1 MNMPYQQP
9 MMNYTPN
16 YGAYQ
21 YNPMASYQRYQQPE
35 PTQGISGRVVQAV
48 AVNGN
53 VLFTDAPTSVCNK
66 GYISHRTGSGLIN
79 LKGATNTCKAKY
91 RVEFNGNIAVPTG
104 GTAGAISLAI
114 AVEGEPDLSTLAIS
128 TPTAVEAFNNV
139 SMATDVWLPCGCC
152 QAISVKNT
160 SAQAISVANANITV
174 NRIG

>member
-1 MNMPYQQP
+1 
-9 MMNYTPN
+9 
-16 YGAYQ
+16 
-21 YNPMASYQRYQQPE
+21 MAEFSNVA
-35 PTQGISGRVVQAV
+35 TQTV

-53 VLFTDAPTSVCNK
+53 VLFTDAPTSICNK

-128 TPTAVEAFNNV
+128 TPTAVEAFLTLVALRLLFPTFINR
-139 SMATDVWLPCGCC
+139 STCRKFKYHTDTALHYPRMPVYMHL
-152 QAISVKNT
+152 
-160 SAQAISVANANITV
+160 
-174 NRIG
+174 

>member
-1 MNMPYQQP
+1 
-9 MMNYTPN
+9 
-16 YGAYQ
+16 
-21 YNPMASYQRYQQPE
+21 MAEFSSIA
-35 PTQGISGRVVQAV
+35 TQTV

-152 QAISVKNT
+152 QAVSVKNT
-160 SAQAISVANANITV
+160 STQAISVATLTEIVLMVEHLSILTEIVPMAEHLQKREITTIFT
-174 NRIG
+174 RKKT

>member
-1 MNMPYQQP
+1 
-9 MMNYTPN
+9 
-16 YGAYQ
+16 
-21 YNPMASYQRYQQPE
+21 MAEFSNVA
-35 PTQGISGRVVQAV
+35 TQTV

-91 RVEFNGNIAVPTG
+91 RIEFNGNIAVPTG

-128 TPTAVEAFNNV
+128 TPTAVEAFNLSSYSGTQV
-139 SMATDVWLPCGCC
+139 KVPCGCC